1 MCWPNYAHYDRT
13 EALVYNAERERRD
26 AVTRAAHED
35 QVARTG
41 ENRVLTRGINGEL
54 VSYTRDEYGVG
65 RLGLGPRI
73 NTRWGHLV
81 YVLAIAVIIGI
92 FVYLP
97 LRNLLVEGDSG
108 MLGFLVIPA
117 LLVILEIFAVRNL
130 VREWRAHKLREARG
144 LPRPAY

>member
-1 MCWPNYAHYDRT
+1 M
-13 EALVYNAERERRD
+13 VYNAERERRD

-81 YVLAIAVIIGI
+81 YVLAIAVIICI